1 MESDRVTDAGFQ
13 PLFDGTSI
21 EDWRMCGPGGF
32 ILDRQEGVIRS
43 DGGMGLFWYSRRAF
57 RDFILRLQW
66 QERRREDN
74 SGVFIRFPDPGQ
86 DPWIAVREG
95 YEIQIFDAW
104 DDPLCVTGA
113 IYELAPARRVA
124 SLPPGAWNDF
134 EITASGRHISVR
146 LNGELVIDRYKGD
159 RRLEGFIGVQNH
171 DAGSCVAFRSIR
183 LKGDLRASGVRM
195 SPPVSCAA
203 VTTVSS

>member
-1 MESDRVTDAGFQ
+1 MTDAGFQ

-32 ILDRQEGVIRS
+32 TFDRQQGVIRS
-43 DGGMGLFWYSRRAF
+43 EGGMGLFWYSRRAF
-57 RDFILRLQW
+57 RDFVLRLQW

-113 IYELAPARRVA
+113 VYELAPASRVA
-124 SLPPGAWNDF
+124 SLPPGAWNEF
-134 EITASGRHISVR
+134 EITASGPHISVR
-146 LNGELVIDRYKGD
+146 LNGELVVDRYRGD

-171 DAGSCVAFRSIR
+171 DAESCVAFRSVR
-183 LKGDLRASGVRM
+183 LKEI
-195 SPPVSCAA
+195 
-203 VTTVSS
+203 